1 MNLNSKYFD
10 SIRVKPEEDRTL
22 KQDAPLC
29 EWVGCDQEAKHPAP
43 RGRGRDGEYFH
54 FCIGHVRQYNK
65 SYNYFNGM
73 SDEDIAT
80 YQLDSLTG
88 HRPTWSVGSNPDG
101 KSAPNEV
108 QDRPPGYGPEITT
121 DDPFGLFA
129 EKKKK
134 PKAKPRRRT
143 IHNMERKSLDALSL
157 DETASGTEIKMRF
170 KDLVKLHHPD
180 LNGGDHSSVDKLR
193 DVIQAHSYL
202 KKAGLC

>member
-22 KQDAPLC
+22 KEDAPLC
-29 EWVGCDQEAKHPAP
+29 EWVGCHQQAKHPAP

-54 FCIGHVRQYNK
+54 FCLDHVRQYNK

-73 SDEDIAT
+73 SNEDVAN

-88 HRPTWSVGSNPDG
+88 HRPTWSLGANPDG
-101 KSAPNEV
+101 KAAAAHEM
-108 QDRPPGYGPEITT
+108 QDRPPGFGPDITT
-121 DDPFGLFA
+121 DDAFSSCN
-129 EKKKK
+129 EKKK
-134 PKAKPRRRT
+134 PKRASRRRA
-143 IHNMERKSLDALSL
+143 IRNLERKSLNVLNL
-157 DETASGTEIKMRF
+157 DETATNIEIKTRF

-180 LNGGDHSSVDKLR
+180 LNGGDNSSVDRLR
-193 DVIQAHSYL
+193 DVIQAHNYL